1 MIAGILELAEVPGF
15 LGNLRSRP
23 NQLSCEFPNRL
34 SCPKPASPNVRW
46 NGKGGFL
53 ARGWYVRIAGDR
65 FGPYRTLTEAKRSPN
80 GVGARVL
87 PKFHRNGEA
96 K

>member
-1 MIAGILELAEVPGF
+1 MNTETVILYAGGRR
-15 LGNLRSRP
+15 G
-23 NQLSCEFPNRL
+23 
-34 SCPKPASPNVRW
+34 PNVRW

>member
-1 MIAGILELAEVPGF
+1 MNTETVITYAGGCRGPNIRANG
-15 LGNLRSRP
+15 LGGL
-23 NQLSCEFPNRL
+23 
-34 SCPKPASPNVRW
+34 
-46 NGKGGFL
+46 L

-87 PKFHRNGEA
+87 SKFHRNGEA